1 VTPEIAT
8 VLAIL
13 ALAIILFVSERIGV
27 DVVALIV
34 LVGLALTGLITP
46 RRGTVWLCQ
55 PRRGALGLA
64 LREPGSLI

>member
-13 ALAIILFVSERIGV
+13 GLAAILFVSELIRI

-34 LVGLALTGLITP
+34 LVSLALTGLATP
-46 RRGTVWLCQ
+46 RRDSVWLGQ
-55 PRRGALGLA
+55 PGRGALGLA
-64 LREPGSLI
+64 LRGARSLI